1 METQNNYKRTV
12 AGSVGAGMGAIFNG
26 SGRTY
31 YILEHKTSSK
41 YHSAGESQKLIIDQ
55 IEIGRDASCQVRYD
69 ESFDTVS
76 RKHAAIVRDG
86 NNWQLIHLS
95 TSNPTLVN
103 GRPIQGTYYLQSGD
117 EIQLSVNG
125 PRLGFIQPQGKQ
137 GLTSSIKLTERM
149 NLFRE
154 QALRPYRR
162 AIWALAALLLLVIL
176 GFGAWNYK
184 LHLDNQALRQ
194 EMAMYSA
201 QVDSLGMLKANL
213 EVQEQQLTAQLAAD
227 PNNQEVKQQLG
238 QVQQERVRVVY
249 AYNNASQRLASTKA
263 KMAEYG
269 FDDDDEDEA
278 VASGSSS
285 GSQAPS
291 AIADVTGGDAGLGS
305 TGPITDGEERWD
317 NSEQAMVSADGVAV
331 NPGNRNDFID
341 KSNPTI
347 AESAKQ
353 SAGASDNIVN
363 YYNDIY
369 TLKVKRITLERDGNS
384 YDPGIATSQLV
395 VGTGFVIG
403 GKFITARSNL
413 QPWVYR
419 NVYRDD
425 WRQLLAEYVAA
436 GFHVII
442 DFEAYSTRG
451 SGHPLRFSN
460 TQFDL
465 ASLEAYD
472 GKDFVEIRK
481 DVIKRVKGWGVDIK
495 YTKRT
500 REQFVVTYYTDNS
513 HNAASLSLGAPGG
526 LPVDIPTAQSLKG
539 SEEVVIAGFSG
550 RTDIQVLSNYI
561 KYFTSRTSRLA
572 AHFITLQ
579 DASTNFGFTGSPA
592 FFKESNGSYRVVGVN
607 VGNFGGEV
615 RIVPIHRVR

>member
-41 YHSAGESQKLIIDQ
+41 YHSAGESQKIIIDQ

-76 RKHAAIVRDG
+76 RKHAAIIRDG

-103 GRPIQGTYYLQSGD
+103 GRPIQGSYYLQSGD

-149 NLFRE
+149 NLFRQ

-162 AIWALAALLLLVIL
+162 AIWALTALLILVIL

-184 LHLDNQALRQ
+184 LTLDNKALRQ
-194 EMAMYSA
+194 EMALYQA
-201 QVDSLGMLKANL
+201 QVDSLGL
-213 EVQEQQLTAQLAAD
+213 EKIKLDNMEQQLTAQLKED
-227 PNNQEVKQQLG
+227 PNNQEIQQQLG
-238 QVQQERVRVVY
+238 QVQKERVRVVY

-263 KMAEYG
+263 KLADYG
-269 FDDDDEDEA
+269 FDDDDDDIAPGARGSDPTAA
-278 VASGSSS
+278 VA
-285 GSQAPS
+285 A
-291 AIADVTGGDAGLGS
+291 ATGGQAGLGT

-317 NSEQAMVSADGVAV
+317 NSEQAVVAAEGVAV
-331 NPGNRNDFID
+331 NPGNKNDFVD

-347 AESAKQ
+347 QESAQ
-353 SAGASDNIVN
+353 NSAGASDNIVN

-419 NVYRDD
+419 NVYRNDD

-436 GFHVII
+436 GFHVIL

-472 GKDFVEIRK
+472 GKDVVRIRK
-481 DVIKRVKGWGVDIK
+481 DVIKKARQWGVDIEYK
-495 YTKRT
+495 KSTYQ
-500 REQFVVTYYTDNS
+500 QFVVTYYTDNS
-513 HNAASLSLGAPGG
+513 HNAASLALGAPGG

-561 KYFTSRTSRLA
+561 KYFHKPHLSFGCTLHHPAGCFHQLGLHWFTSL
-572 AHFITLQ
+572 LQ
-579 DASTNFGFTGSPA
+579 
-592 FFKESNGSYRVVGVN
+592 
-607 VGNFGGEV
+607 GEQ
-615 RIVPIHRVR
+615 RQLPRCRCQRRKLRW

>member
-1 METQNNYKRTV
+1 METQNSYKRTV
-12 AGSVGAGMGAIFNG
+12 AGSVGAGVGAIFNG
-26 SGRTY
+26 SGRSY

-41 YHSAGESQKLIIDQ
+41 YHTAGESQKIIIDQ

-69 ESFDTVS
+69 ESFETVS
-76 RKHAAIVRDG
+76 RKHAAIIRDG
-86 NNWQLIHLS
+86 NNWQLVHLS
-95 TSNPTLVN
+95 NSNPTLVN
-103 GRPIQGTYYLQSGD
+103 GRPIQGSYYLQSGD

-149 NLFRE
+149 NLFRQ

-162 AIWALAALLLLVIL
+162 AIWALTALLILVIL

-184 LHLDNQALRQ
+184 LTLDNKALRQ
-194 EMAMYSA
+194 EMALYQA
-201 QVDSLGMLKANL
+201 QVDSLGL
-213 EVQEQQLTAQLAAD
+213 EKMKLDNMEQQLTAQLAGD
-227 PNNQEVKQQLG
+227 PNNQEIKQQLG
-238 QVQQERVRVVY
+238 QVQKERVRVVY

-263 KMAEYG
+263 KLADYG
-269 FDDDDEDEA
+269 FDDDDDDTGGKGSEATPA
-278 VASGSSS
+278 VA
-285 GSQAPS
+285 A
-291 AIADVTGGDAGLGS
+291 ATGGQAGLGT

-317 NSEQAMVSADGVAV
+317 NSEQAVVSAEGVAV
-331 NPGNRNDFID
+331 NPGNKNDFID

-347 AESAKQ
+347 QESAQ
-353 SAGASDNIVN
+353 NSAGASDNIVN

-419 NVYRDD
+419 NVYRNDD

-436 GFHVII
+436 GFHVIL

-472 GKDFVEIRK
+472 GKDVVRIRK
-481 DVIKRVKGWGVDIK
+481 DVLKKARQWGVDIE
-495 YTKRT
+495 YKRST
-500 REQFVVTYYTDNS
+500 YQNFVVTYYTDNS
-513 HNAASLSLGAPGG
+513 HNAASLALGAPGG

-550 RTDIQVLSNYI
+550 RTDIQVLSNYV

-572 AHFITLQ
+572 ARFITLQ
-579 DASTNFGFTGSPA
+579 DASTNWGFTGSPA

>member
-12 AGSVGAGMGAIFNG
+12 AGSVGAGVGAIFNG

-41 YHSAGESQKLIIDQ
+41 YHSAGESQKIIIDQ

-137 GLTSSIKLTERM
+137 ALTSSIKLTERM

-162 AIWALAALLLLVIL
+162 AIWALAGLLLLVII
-176 GFGAWNYK
+176 GFGGWNYK

-194 EMAMYSA
+194 EMALYAA
-201 QVDSLGMLKANL
+201 QVDSLGSKKAELENL
-213 EVQEQQLTAQLAAD
+213 EQQLTTQLASD
-227 PNNQEVKQQLG
+227 PNNQEIKQQLG

-249 AYNNASQRLASTKA
+249 AYNTASQKLADTKSKLAEYGYDDEEEEQGGEATRALASTD
-263 KMAEYG
+263 G
-269 FDDDDEDEA
+269 DGIT
-278 VASGSSS
+278 ASGTIASNEGAS
-285 GSQAPS
+285 G
-291 AIADVTGGDAGLGS
+291 D
-305 TGPITDGEERWD
+305 RWD
-317 NSEQAMVSADGVAV
+317 NSEQEVVSEHGTAV
-331 NPGNRNDFID
+331 NPTNPNDFVD
-341 KSNPTI
+341 YSNPTI
-347 AESAKQ
+347 AESSAKHK
-353 SAGASDNIVN
+353 GASDNIVN

-369 TLKVKRITLERDGNS
+369 TLKVKRITLERGGNS
-384 YDPGIATSQLV
+384 YDPGIAASQLV

-403 GKFITARSNL
+403 GKFITARSNIE
-413 QPWVYR
+413 PWVY
-419 NVYRDD
+419 YREYNDG
-425 WRQLLAEYVAA
+425 WRRELAEWIAA
-436 GFHVII
+436 GFNVII

-451 SGHPLRFSN
+451 SGHPLRFAN

-465 ASLEAYD
+465 VSLAAYD
-472 GKDFVEIRK
+472 AKEVIEIRK
-481 DVIKRVKGWGVDIK
+481 DIIKKIKAWDIDIVYK
-495 YTKRT
+495 KST
-500 REQFVVTYYTDNS
+500 RDKFVVTRYTAES
-513 HNAASLSLGAPGG
+513 HNAASLALGAPGG
-526 LPVDIPTAQSLKG
+526 LPADLKKASDLKG

-550 RTDIQVLSNYI
+550 NTNIQSLSNYV

-572 AHFITLQ
+572 SRFITLQ
-579 DASTNFGFTGSPA
+579 DTYNNWGFVGSPA
-592 FFKESNGSYRVVGVN
+592 FFKEPDGSYKVVGVN
-607 VGNFGGEV
+607 VGNFSGES
-615 RIVPIHRVR
+615 RIVPITRVR

>member
-31 YILEHKTSSK
+31 YILEHKSSSK
-41 YHSAGESQKLIIDQ
+41 YHQAGESQKIIVDQ
-55 IEIGRDASCQVRYD
+55 IELGRDASCQVRFD
-69 ESFDTVS
+69 ESFETVS

-86 NNWQLIHLS
+86 NNWQLVHLS
-95 TSNPTLVN
+95 NSNPTLVN
-103 GRPIQGTYYLQSGD
+103 GRPIQGSYYLQSGD

-149 NLFRE
+149 NLFRQ

-162 AIWALAALLLLVIL
+162 AIWALSALLILAIL

-184 LHLDNQALRQ
+184 LSLDNKALRQ
-194 EMAMYSA
+194 EMALYQA
-201 QVDSLGMLKANL
+201 QVDSLGYEKVKLDQLEQNL
-213 EVQEQQLTAQLAAD
+213 SEKLAAD
-227 PNNQEVKQQLG
+227 PGNQELKQQLG

-249 AYNNASQRLASTKA
+249 AYNAASQHLADTKS
-263 KMAEYG
+263 KVAEYAY
-269 FDDDDEDEA
+269 DDEDEDVSKNVTTAPSGA
-278 VASGSSS
+278 VVSS
-285 GSQAPS
+285 GGQS
-291 AIADVTGGDAGLGS
+291 D
-305 TGPITDGEERWD
+305 RWD
-317 NSEQAMVSADGVAV
+317 NSEQDVVSNQGVAT
-331 NPGNRNDFID
+331 NPTNPNDHVD
-341 KSNPTI
+341 YSNPTM
-347 AESAKQ
+347 AE
-353 SAGASDNIVN
+353 AGQKAAGTSDNIVN

-369 TLKVKRITLERDGNS
+369 TLKVKKITLERDGNS

-403 GKFITARSNL
+403 GKFVTARANL

-419 NVYRDD
+419 NVYKED
-425 WRQLLAEYVAA
+425 WRRLLAEYVAA
-436 GFHVII
+436 GFNVII

-465 ASLEAYD
+465 ASLMAYD
-472 GKDFVEIRK
+472 GKEIVEIRK
-481 DVIKRVKGWGVDIK
+481 DVIKRFRQWGLDIEYK
-495 YTKRT
+495 KST
-500 REQFVVTYYTDNS
+500 REKFVVTYYTDES
-513 HNAASLSLGAPGG
+513 HNAASLALGAPGG
-526 LPVDIPTAQSLKG
+526 LPIDLPKAQSLKG

-550 RTDIQVLSNYI
+550 NTNIQGLSSYV
-561 KYFTSRTSRLA
+561 KYFTSRTSRVA
-572 AHFITLQ
+572 SRFITLQ
-579 DASTNFGFTGSPA
+579 DSYNNWGFTGAPA
-592 FFKESNGSYRVVGVN
+592 FYKEADNSYKVVGVN

-615 RIVPIHRVR
+615 RIVPLSRVR

>member
-1 METQNNYKRTV
+1 METQNYKRTV
-12 AGSVGAGMGAIFNG
+12 AGSVGAGVGAIFNG

-41 YHSAGESQKLIIDQ
+41 YHSAGESQKIIIDQ

-95 TSNPTLVN
+95 SSNPTLVN
-103 GRPIQGTYYLQSGD
+103 GRPIQGSYYLQSGD

-162 AIWALAALLLLVIL
+162 AIWALSALLLLAII

-194 EMAMYSA
+194 EMAMYAA
-201 QVDSLGMLKANL
+201 QVDSLGTMKVQL
-213 EVQEQQLTAQLAAD
+213 ENQEQQLTAQLAAD
-227 PNNQEVKQQLG
+227 PNNQELKQQLG

-249 AYNNASQRLASTKA
+249 AYNNASQKYNAAKSKLADLLD
-263 KMAEYG
+263 E
-269 FDDDDEDEA
+269 DEDEDDDEVE
-278 VASGSSS
+278 SGSS
-285 GSQAPS
+285 PTKD
-291 AIADVTGGDAGLGS
+291 IAAATGGNAGIG
-305 TGPITDGEERWD
+305 TDGPMTDGNERWD
-317 NSEQAMVSADGVAV
+317 NSEQEVVAAQGVAV
-331 NPGNRNDFID
+331 NPGNKNDFID

-347 AESAKQ
+347 QESAKN

-403 GKFITARSNL
+403 GKFITARSNI

-419 NVYRDD
+419 NVYTADD
-425 WRQLLAEYVAA
+425 WRVVLAEYVAL
-436 GFHVII
+436 GFRVII
-442 DFEAYSTRG
+442 DYEAYSTRG

-460 TQFDL
+460 SQFDL
-465 ASLEAYD
+465 ASLESAD
-472 GKDFVEIRK
+472 ATEDIVITHKEVVKRAKGWNV
-481 DVIKRVKGWGVDIK
+481 VIKKKERFK
-495 YTKRT
+495 
-500 REQFVVTYYTDNS
+500 VTYYTDRS
-513 HNAASLSLGAPGG
+513 HNAASLALGAPGG
-526 LPVDIPTAQSLKG
+526 LPIDIPTAQSLKG

-550 RTDIQVLSNYI
+550 NTNIQTLSNYI

-572 AHFITLQ
+572 SNFITLQ
-579 DASTNFGFTGSPA
+579 DASANWGFTGSPA

-615 RIVPIHRVR
+615 RIVPINRVR

>member
-41 YHSAGESQKLIIDQ
+41 YHSAGESQKIIIDQ

-76 RKHAAIVRDG
+76 RKHAAIIRDG
-86 NNWQLIHLS
+86 NNWQLVHLS

-103 GRPIQGTYYLQSGD
+103 GRPIQGSYYLQSGD

-149 NLFRE
+149 NLFRQ

-162 AIWALAALLLLVIL
+162 AIWALTALLLLVIL

-184 LHLDNQALRQ
+184 LTLDNKALRQ
-194 EMAMYSA
+194 EMALYQA
-201 QVDSLGMLKANL
+201 QVDSLGL
-213 EVQEQQLTAQLAAD
+213 EKMKLDNMEQQLTAKLAGD
-227 PNNQEVKQQLG
+227 PNNQEIKQQLG
-238 QVQQERVRVVY
+238 QVQKERVRVVY

-263 KMAEYG
+263 KLADYG
-269 FDDDDEDEA
+269 FDDDDDDTGGKGSEATPA
-278 VASGSSS
+278 VA
-285 GSQAPS
+285 A
-291 AIADVTGGDAGLGS
+291 ATGGQAGLGT

-317 NSEQAMVSADGVAV
+317 NSEQAVVSAEGVAV
-331 NPGNRNDFID
+331 NPGNKNDFVD

-347 AESAKQ
+347 QESAQ
-353 SAGASDNIVN
+353 NSAGASDNIVN

-419 NVYRDD
+419 NVYRNDD

-436 GFHVII
+436 GFHVIL

-472 GKDFVEIRK
+472 GKDVVRIRK
-481 DVIKRVKGWGVDIK
+481 DVIKKARQWGVDIEYK
-495 YTKRT
+495 KSTYER
-500 REQFVVTYYTDNS
+500 FVVTYYTDNS
-513 HNAASLSLGAPGG
+513 HNAASLALGAPGG

-550 RTDIQVLSNYI
+550 RTDIQVLSNYV

-572 AHFITLQ
+572 ARFITLQ
-579 DASTNFGFTGSPA
+579 DASTNWGFTGSPA

>member
-41 YHSAGESQKLIIDQ
+41 YHSAGESQKIIIDQ

-76 RKHAAIVRDG
+76 RKHAAIIRDG
-86 NNWQLIHLS
+86 NNWQLVHLS
-95 TSNPTLVN
+95 NSNPTLVN
-103 GRPIQGTYYLQSGD
+103 GRPIQGSYYLQSGD

-149 NLFRE
+149 NLFRQ

-162 AIWALAALLLLVIL
+162 AIWALTALLILVIL

-184 LHLDNQALRQ
+184 LTLDNKALRQ
-194 EMAMYSA
+194 EMALYQA
-201 QVDSLGMLKANL
+201 QVDSLGL
-213 EVQEQQLTAQLAAD
+213 EKMKLDNMEQQLTAQLAGD
-227 PNNQEVKQQLG
+227 PNNQEIKQQLG
-238 QVQQERVRVVY
+238 QVQKERVRVVY

-263 KMAEYG
+263 KLADYG
-269 FDDDDEDEA
+269 FDDDDDDTGGKGSEATPA
-278 VASGSSS
+278 VA
-285 GSQAPS
+285 A
-291 AIADVTGGDAGLGS
+291 ATGGQAGLGT

-317 NSEQAMVSADGVAV
+317 NSEQAVVSAEGVAV
-331 NPGNRNDFID
+331 NPGNKNDFID

-347 AESAKQ
+347 QESAQ
-353 SAGASDNIVN
+353 NSAGASDNIVN

-419 NVYRDD
+419 NVYRNDD

-436 GFHVII
+436 GFHVIL

-472 GKDFVEIRK
+472 GKDVVRIRK
-481 DVIKRVKGWGVDIK
+481 DVIKKARQWGVDIEYK
-495 YTKRT
+495 KSTY
-500 REQFVVTYYTDNS
+500 QNFVVTYYTDNS
-513 HNAASLSLGAPGG
+513 HNAASLALGAPGG

-550 RTDIQVLSNYI
+550 RTDIQVLSNYV

-572 AHFITLQ
+572 ARFITLQ
-579 DASTNFGFTGSPA
+579 DASTNWGFTGSPA

-615 RIVPIHRVR
+615 RVVPIHRVR

>member
-41 YHSAGESQKLIIDQ
+41 YHSAGESQKIIIDQ

-76 RKHAAIVRDG
+76 RKHAAIIRDG

-103 GRPIQGTYYLQSGD
+103 GRPIQGSYYLQSGD

-149 NLFRE
+149 NLFRQ

-162 AIWALAALLLLVIL
+162 AIWALTALLILVIL

-184 LHLDNQALRQ
+184 LTLDNKALRQ
-194 EMAMYSA
+194 EMALYQA
-201 QVDSLGMLKANL
+201 QVDSLGL
-213 EVQEQQLTAQLAAD
+213 EKIKLDNMEQQLTAQLKEN
-227 PNNQEVKQQLG
+227 PNNQEIQQQLG
-238 QVQQERVRVVY
+238 QVQKERVRVVY

-263 KMAEYG
+263 KLADYG
-269 FDDDDEDEA
+269 FDDDDDDIAPGARGSDPTAA
-278 VASGSSS
+278 VA
-285 GSQAPS
+285 A
-291 AIADVTGGDAGLGS
+291 ATGGQAGLGT

-317 NSEQAMVSADGVAV
+317 NSEQAVVAAEGVAV
-331 NPGNRNDFID
+331 NPGNKNDFVD

-347 AESAKQ
+347 QESAQ
-353 SAGASDNIVN
+353 NSAGASDNIVN

-419 NVYRDD
+419 NVYRNDD

-436 GFHVII
+436 GFHVIL

-472 GKDFVEIRK
+472 GKDVVRIRK
-481 DVIKRVKGWGVDIK
+481 DVIKKARQWGVDIEYK
-495 YTKRT
+495 KSTYQ
-500 REQFVVTYYTDNS
+500 QFVVTYYTDNS
-513 HNAASLSLGAPGG
+513 HNAASLALGAPGG

-572 AHFITLQ
+572 ARFITLQ
-579 DASTNFGFTGSPA
+579 DASTNWGFTGSPA

-615 RIVPIHRVR
+615 RVVPIHRVR

>member
-12 AGSVGAGMGAIFNG
+12 AGSVGAGVGAIFNG

-41 YHSAGESQKLIIDQ
+41 YHSAGESQKIIIDQ

-137 GLTSSIKLTERM
+137 ALTSSIKLTERM

-162 AIWALAALLLLVIL
+162 AIWALAGLLLLVII
-176 GFGAWNYK
+176 GFGGWNYK

-194 EMAMYSA
+194 EMALYSA
-201 QVDSLGMLKANL
+201 QVDSLGSKKAELENL
-213 EVQEQQLTAQLAAD
+213 EQQLTTQLASD
-227 PNNQEVKQQLG
+227 PNNQEIKQQLG

-249 AYNNASQRLASTKA
+249 AYNTASQKLADTKS
-263 KMAEYG
+263 KLAEYG
-269 FDDDDEDEA
+269 YDDEDEDE
-278 VASGSSS
+278 VQSGSN
-285 GSQAPS
+285 ATA
-291 AIADVTGGDAGLGS
+291 AIANATGGNAGLG
-305 TGPITDGEERWD
+305 TDGPVTDGEERWD
-317 NSEQAMVSADGVAV
+317 NSEQDVVATQGTAV
-331 NPGNRNDFID
+331 NPGNVNDFVD

-347 AESAKQ
+347 QESAQK

-369 TLKVKRITLERDGNS
+369 SLKVKRITLERGGNS

-395 VGTGFVIG
+395 VGTGFVVG

-419 NVYRDD
+419 NVYRSDD
-425 WRQLLAEYVAA
+425 WRRLLAEYVAA

-472 GKDFVEIRK
+472 GKEVVEIRK
-481 DVIKRVKGWGVDIK
+481 DIIKRIKNWGVDIEYK
-495 YTKRT
+495 KST
-500 REQFVVTYYTDNS
+500 RDKFVVTYYTDGS
-513 HNAASLSLGAPGG
+513 HNAASLALGAPGG

-550 RTDIQVLSNYI
+550 NTNIQALSNYV

-572 AHFITLQ
+572 ARFITLQ
-579 DASTNFGFTGSPA
+579 DASSNWGFTGSPA

-615 RIVPIHRVR
+615 RVVPIHRVR

>member
-1 METQNNYKRTV
+1 MDTQNNYKRTV

-41 YHSAGESQKLIIDQ
+41 YHSAGESQKIIIDQ
-55 IEIGRDASCQVRYD
+55 IELGRDASCQVRYD

-86 NNWQLIHLS
+86 NNWQLVHLS

-103 GRPIQGTYYLQSGD
+103 GRPINGTYYLQSGD

-162 AIWALAALLLLVIL
+162 AIWALSALLLLVIL

-184 LHLDNQALRQ
+184 LSLDNKALRQ
-194 EMAMYSA
+194 EMALYQA
-201 QVDSLGMLKANL
+201 QVDSLGMEKMKLDQ
-213 EVQEQQLTAQLAAD
+213 QEQQLTAQLAAN
-227 PNNQEVKQQLG
+227 PNDQNVKQQLG

-249 AYNNASQRLASTKA
+249 AYNNASQKLATTRQRLA
-263 KMAEYG
+263 EIE
-269 FDDDDEDEA
+269 DDEDEIDNGMA
-278 VASGSSS
+278 SVA
-285 GSQAPS
+285 PD
-291 AIADVTGGDAGLGS
+291 AIADKTGGNAGLGT

-331 NPGNRNDFID
+331 NPGNKNDFID

-347 AESAKQ
+347 QESAKQ

-395 VGTGFVIG
+395 VGTGFVVG

-472 GKDFVEIRK
+472 GKDVVRIRK
-481 DVIKRVKGWGVDIK
+481 DVIRKIRDWGIEIK
-495 YTKRT
+495 YRKSTY
-500 REQFVVTYYTDNS
+500 EQFVVTYYTDNS

-550 RTDIQVLSNYI
+550 KTDIQVLSNYI

>member
-1 METQNNYKRTV
+1 MAQQSYKRTV
-12 AGSVGAGMGAIFNG
+12 AGSVGAGVGAIFNG

-41 YHSAGESQKLIIDQ
+41 YHTAGESQKIIIDQ
-55 IEIGRDASCQVRYD
+55 IELGRDASCQVRFD
-69 ESFDTVS
+69 ESFETVS
-76 RKHAAIVRDG
+76 RKHCAIIREG
-86 NNWQLIHLS
+86 QNWQLIHLS
-95 TSNPTLVN
+95 SANPTLVN
-103 GRPIQGTYYLQSGD
+103 GRAVQGPYYLQSGD
-117 EIQLSVNG
+117 EIQLSVGG
-125 PRLGFIQPQGKQ
+125 PRLGFIVPQGNQ
-137 GLTSSIKLTERM
+137 SLTSSIKLTERM
-149 NLFRE
+149 NLFRQ

-162 AIWALAALLLLVIL
+162 AIWALSALLVLAIL

-194 EMAMYSA
+194 EMAIYAA
-201 QVDSLGMLKANL
+201 QVDSLGMKKAQL
-213 EVQEQQLTAQLAAD
+213 ESMEQQLATQLSAN
-227 PNNQEVKQQLG
+227 PNNQELKQQLD

-249 AYNNASQRLASTKA
+249 AYNNAAEKLASTKS
-263 KMAEYG
+263 KLAEYAY
-269 FDDDDEDEA
+269 DDEDDE
-278 VASGSSS
+278 SKGST
-285 GSQAPS
+285 
-291 AIADVTGGDAGLGS
+291 ADTNGRSGLGTNGS
-305 TGPITDGEERWD
+305 ASNDKERWD
-317 NSEQAMVSADGVAV
+317 NSGQNVVATQGTAV
-331 NPGNRNDFID
+331 NPENANDFVDI
-341 KSNPTI
+341 SNPSI
-347 AESAKQ
+347 QDAGKNSA
-353 SAGASDNIVN
+353 SASDNIVS

-369 TLKVKRITLERDGNS
+369 TLKVKRITLERGGNS

-395 VGTGFVIG
+395 VGTGFVVG

-419 NVYRDD
+419 NVYRTDD
-425 WRQLLAEYVAA
+425 WRRLLAEYVAA

-472 GKDFVEIRK
+472 AKEIVEIRK
-481 DVIKRVKGWGVDIK
+481 DVIKRIRSWGIDIAYK
-495 YTKRT
+495 KST
-500 REQFVVTYYTDNS
+500 REHFVVTYYTDNS
-513 HNAASLSLGAPGG
+513 HNAASLALGAPGG
-526 LPVDIPTAQSLKG
+526 IPIDIPAAQSLKG

-550 RTDIQVLSNYI
+550 NTDIQVLSNYV

-572 AHFITLQ
+572 SRFITLQ
-579 DASTNFGFTGSPA
+579 DVSSNWGFTGSPA

-615 RIVPIHRVR
+615 RVVPIHRVR

>member
-41 YHSAGESQKLIIDQ
+41 YHSAGESQKIIIDQ

-76 RKHAAIVRDG
+76 RKHAAIIRDG
-86 NNWQLIHLS
+86 NNWQLVHLS
-95 TSNPTLVN
+95 NSNPTLVN
-103 GRPIQGTYYLQSGD
+103 GRPIQGSYYLQSGD

-149 NLFRE
+149 NLFRQ

-162 AIWALAALLLLVIL
+162 AIWALTALLILVIL

-184 LHLDNQALRQ
+184 LTLDNKALRQ
-194 EMAMYSA
+194 EMALYQA
-201 QVDSLGMLKANL
+201 QVDSLGL
-213 EVQEQQLTAQLAAD
+213 EKMKLDNMEQQLTAQLASD
-227 PNNQEVKQQLG
+227 PNNQGIKQQLG
-238 QVQQERVRVVY
+238 QVQKERVRVVY

-263 KMAEYG
+263 KLADYG
-269 FDDDDEDEA
+269 FDDDDDDTGGKGSEATPA
-278 VASGSSS
+278 VA
-285 GSQAPS
+285 A
-291 AIADVTGGDAGLGS
+291 ATGGQAGLGT

-317 NSEQAMVSADGVAV
+317 NSEQAVVSAEGVAV
-331 NPGNRNDFID
+331 NPGNKNDFID

-347 AESAKQ
+347 QESAQ
-353 SAGASDNIVN
+353 NSAGASDNIVN

-419 NVYRDD
+419 NVYRNDD

-436 GFHVII
+436 GFHVIL

-472 GKDFVEIRK
+472 GKDVVRIRK
-481 DVIKRVKGWGVDIK
+481 DVLKKARQWGVDIE
-495 YTKRT
+495 YKRST
-500 REQFVVTYYTDNS
+500 YQNFVVTYYTDNS
-513 HNAASLSLGAPGG
+513 HNAASLALGAPGG

-550 RTDIQVLSNYI
+550 RTDIQVLSNYV

-572 AHFITLQ
+572 ARFITLQ
-579 DASTNFGFTGSPA
+579 DASTNWGFTGSPA

>member
-1 METQNNYKRTV
+1 METQNYKRTV
-12 AGSVGAGMGAIFNG
+12 AGSVGAGVGAIFNG

-41 YHSAGESQKLIIDQ
+41 YHSAGESQKIIIDQ

-76 RKHAAIVRDG
+76 RKHAAIIRDG

-103 GRPIQGTYYLQSGD
+103 GRPIQGSYYLQSGD

-149 NLFRE
+149 NLFRQ

-162 AIWALAALLLLVIL
+162 AIWALTALLILVIL

-184 LHLDNQALRQ
+184 LTLDNKALRQ
-194 EMAMYSA
+194 EMALYQA
-201 QVDSLGMLKANL
+201 QVDSLGL
-213 EVQEQQLTAQLAAD
+213 EKIKLDNMEQQLTAQLKEN
-227 PNNQEVKQQLG
+227 PNNQEIQQQLG
-238 QVQQERVRVVY
+238 QVQKERVRVVY

-263 KMAEYG
+263 KLADYG
-269 FDDDDEDEA
+269 FDDDDDDIAPGARGSDPTAA
-278 VASGSSS
+278 VA
-285 GSQAPS
+285 A
-291 AIADVTGGDAGLGS
+291 ATGGQAGLGT

-317 NSEQAMVSADGVAV
+317 NSEQAVVAAEGVAV
-331 NPGNRNDFID
+331 NPGNKNDFVD

-347 AESAKQ
+347 QESAQ
-353 SAGASDNIVN
+353 NSAGASDNIVN

-419 NVYRDD
+419 NVYRNDD

-436 GFHVII
+436 GFHVIL

-472 GKDFVEIRK
+472 GKDVVRIRK
-481 DVIKRVKGWGVDIK
+481 DVIKKARQWGVDIEYK
-495 YTKRT
+495 KSTYQ
-500 REQFVVTYYTDNS
+500 QFVVTYYTDNS
-513 HNAASLSLGAPGG
+513 HNAASLALGAPGG

-572 AHFITLQ
+572 ARFITLQ
-579 DASTNFGFTGSPA
+579 DASTNWGFTGSPA

>member
-12 AGSVGAGMGAIFNG
+12 AGSVGAGVGAIFNG

-41 YHSAGESQKLIIDQ
+41 YHSAGESQKIIIDQ

-176 GFGAWNYK
+176 GFGGWNYK

-194 EMAMYSA
+194 EMALYAA
-201 QVDSLGMLKANL
+201 QVDSLGMKKIEL
-213 EVQEQQLTAQLAAD
+213 ENMEQQLTAQLASD
-227 PNNQEVKQQLG
+227 PNNAELKQQLG

-249 AYNNASQRLASTKA
+249 AYNNASQKYNAAKTKL
-263 KMAEYG
+263 AEYG
-269 FDDDDEDEA
+269 FDDEDEDEDGGE
-278 VASGSSS
+278 SGS
-285 GSQAPS
+285 GSNATA
-291 AIADVTGGDAGLGS
+291 AIANATGGNAGLG
-305 TGPITDGEERWD
+305 TDGPLTNGEERWD
-317 NSEQAMVSADGVAV
+317 NSEQEVVAAQGTAV
-331 NPGNRNDFID
+331 NPGNVNDFVD

-347 AESAKQ
+347 QESAKN

-419 NVYRDD
+419 NVYSADD

-460 TQFDL
+460 SQFDL

-472 GKDFVEIRK
+472 AKAPVTIRK
-481 DVIKRVKGWGVDIK
+481 DVIKRIKGWGIDIVYK
-495 YTKRT
+495 KSTYERYIA
-500 REQFVVTYYTDNS
+500 TYYTDNS
-513 HNAASLSLGAPGG
+513 HNAASLALGAPGG

-550 RTDIQVLSNYI
+550 KTDIQVLSNYI

-572 AHFITLQ
+572 SRFITLQ
-579 DASTNFGFTGSPA
+579 DASTNWGFTGSPA

>member
-1 METQNNYKRTV
+1 METQNSYKRTV
-12 AGSVGAGMGAIFNG
+12 AGSVGAGVGAIFNG

-41 YHSAGESQKLIIDQ
+41 YHSAGESQKIIIDQ

-162 AIWALAALLLLVIL
+162 AIWALGALLFLVIL

-194 EMAMYSA
+194 EMAMYAA
-201 QVDSLGMLKANL
+201 QVDSLGMEKLKLDNL
-213 EVQEQQLTAQLAAD
+213 EQQLTQKLTED
-227 PNNQEVKQQLG
+227 PNNQQIKSQLG

-249 AYNNASQRLASTKA
+249 AYNTASQKLANTRSKA
-263 KMAEYG
+263 AEYG
-269 FDDDDEDEA
+269 FDDEDDE
-278 VASGSSS
+278 VAAPAGKTANSG
-285 GSQAPS
+285 GGGGQA
-291 AIADVTGGDAGLGS
+291 D
-305 TGPITDGEERWD
+305 RWD
-317 NSEQAMVSADGVAV
+317 NSEQDVVASQGTAV
-331 NPGNRNDFID
+331 NPGNPNDFVD
-341 KSNPTI
+341 RSNPTM
-347 AESAKQ
+347 AESASKN
-353 SAGASDNIVN
+353 AGSSDNIVN

-369 TLKVKRITLERDGNS
+369 TLKVKKITLERDGRS
-384 YDPGIATSQLV
+384 FDPGIAASQLV
-395 VGTGFVIG
+395 VGTGFVVG

-419 NVYRDD
+419 NVYRED
-425 WRQLLAEYVAA
+425 WRRLLAEFKAA
-436 GFHVII
+436 GFNIII

-472 GKDFVEIRK
+472 GKEIVEIRK
-481 DVIKRVKGWGVDIK
+481 DVIKTIKQWGVDIQYK
-495 YTKRT
+495 KST
-500 REQFVVTYYTDNS
+500 RERFVVTYYTDES
-513 HNAASLSLGAPGG
+513 HNAASLALGAPGG
-526 LPVDIPTAQSLKG
+526 LPLDMATAQSLKG

-550 RTDIQVLSNYI
+550 NTNIQSLSSFI
-561 KYFTSRTSRLA
+561 KYFTSRTSRVA
-572 AHFITLQ
+572 NRFITLQ
-579 DASTNFGFTGSPA
+579 DASNNWGFTGSPA
-592 FFKESNGSYRVVGVN
+592 FYKGSDGSYRVVGVN

-615 RIVPIHRVR
+615 RVVPIHRVR